1 MHSPR
6 TLILSIAATGCG
18 FLLAL
23 VAVIGQASPSAP
35 PAAAVAL
42 APGIVTAGVQ
52 DERSVPALPFTL
64 ALDPAPSHTPGR

>member
-23 VAVIGQASPSAP
+23 VAVIGQASPST
-35 PAAAVAL
+35 PAAVL
-42 APGIVTAGVQ
+42 AMSPGIVATVEEVRHA
-52 DERSVPALPFTL
+52 E
-64 ALDPAPSHTPGR
+64 PSTYVVAFASETSHAQAR

>member
-23 VAVIGQASPSAP
+23 VAVIGQASHTSTPV
-35 PAAAVAL
+35 AVL
-42 APGIVTAGVQ
+42 AMSPGIVATVEEVRHAEPVSYVVAFASETSYAQ
-52 DERSVPALPFTL
+52 AR
-64 ALDPAPSHTPGR
+64 